1 MNPIEALQN
10 LGLNEKEARV
20 YIALLK
26 RNRSSAYA
34 IADSA
39 EIKRPTAYVILEDL
53 IKKGLV
59 YKVPRAK
66 KQLFVAKPPKEIFAR
81 AEEKLSLAKEILPE
95 LLAMSEGVKP
105 KPKTLFFE
113 GIKSVNQV
121 YDWHAK
127 RMQDKEVVG
136 FYAHTKGASKEL
148 LGSFKVWAE
157 NFKKKNIK
165 IRGIVPD
172 SFDLKTYRNIDTNY
186 NRQMKVAPLEKYSSD
201 ISIEI
206 GDDYVIFFSFN
217 DLQITLIENTDI
229 AKSMRQIFEMTWENQ
244 RAKI

>member
-26 RNRSSAYA
+26 RNGSSAYV
-34 IADSA
+34 IADRA
-39 EIKRPTAYVILEDL
+39 ELKKPTTYVILDDL
-53 IKKGLV
+53 IEKGLV

-66 KQLFVAKPPKEIFAR
+66 KQLFVAKSPKEVFSL

-95 LLAMSEGVKP
+95 LLAMSDGVKS

-113 GIKSVNQV
+113 GMKNINHV

-127 RMQDKEVVG
+127 QMQDKEIVG
-136 FYAHTKGASKEL
+136 FYAHTKGVPSEL
-148 LGSFKVWAE
+148 LESFKVWAE

-172 SFDLKTYRNIDTNY
+172 SFDLKTYRDIDTNH
-186 NRQMKVAPLEKYSSD
+186 NRQMRVAPFEKYSSN

-206 GDDYVIFFSFN
+206 CENYVIFFSFN
-217 DLQITLIENTDI
+217 DLQITLIENENI
-229 AKSMRQIFEMTWENQ
+229 AKSVRQIFEMVWGHQ
-244 RAKI
+244 KD